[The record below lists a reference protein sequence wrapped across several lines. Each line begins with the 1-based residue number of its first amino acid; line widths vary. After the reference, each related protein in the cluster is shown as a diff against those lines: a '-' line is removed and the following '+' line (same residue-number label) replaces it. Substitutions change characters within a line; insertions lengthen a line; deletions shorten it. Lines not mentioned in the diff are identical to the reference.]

1 MPTRLNPSNNAFH
14 HPMHSAVTGG
24 DGSLTDKAQQGLS
37 RVAWSDQDTHFM
49 RHALSLAEKAAAL
62 GEVPVGAVVV
72 MDEIMIGEGW
82 NAPIAGHD
90 PCAHA
95 EIKALQQAG
104 QHQQNYRLPGATV
117 YVTLE
122 PCAMCAG
129 ALIWSRVSRVVWGA
143 ADSKSGAAGS
153 VVNLFAESKLNHHAV
168 EQGGVLAEESAA
180 LLKKFF
186 AAKRGTEKTS
196 SKKVAADSRTSD
208 EPAVSECEQNE
219 LKQNKLKQTEL
230 KQTEL
235 KQTERE
241 QNKLKQHEAPC
252 TQSPRS

>member
-1 MPTRLNPSNNAFH
+1 MPLSSPGPLKEKPDHHSLEASIGLIGKQEPSALDW
-14 HPMHSAVTGG
+14 SAEDIV
-24 DGSLTDKAQQGLS
+24 
-37 RVAWSDQDTHFM
+37 FM
-49 RHALSLAEKAAAL
+49 RHALSLAERAAAL

-72 MDEIMIGEGW
+72 MNDSIIGEGW

-104 QHQQNYRLPGATV
+104 QHQHNYRLPGATV

-219 LKQNKLKQTEL
+219 LKQNELKQNKLKQTEL